1 MKLDLNEIKY
11 IRQSLQFRANHYAE
25 KPEFKKYFNE
35 VKKIIKKFILLEEK
49 TQGRK
54 VVDCTKLNARL
65 NNTKFN

>member
-25 KPEFKKYFNE
+25 KPEFKKHFNE
-35 VKKIIKKFILLEEK
+35 IKKIVKKFISLEEK

-54 VVDCTKLNARL
+54 VADYTKLNKAME
-65 NNTKFN
+65 KSFSV

>member
-25 KPEFKKYFNE
+25 KPEFKKHFNE

-54 VVDCTKLNARL
+54 VVDYTKLNARL